1 MSLFSRMVTAASLW
15 VHLLAI
21 NLVSARSILRDGE
34 DMVNRHLAIALHY
47 ICCNIEGRLYLRRHE
62 VWCLA
67 CTHARRAM
75 IESVK
80 VCFVLLVASELD
92 LRKCRAS

>member
-34 DMVNRHLAIALHY
+34 YMGNNIRPLPCTTSAVTSRVGCIQGGMELGAWLAHTPGGL
-47 ICCNIEGRLYLRRHE
+47 
-62 VWCLA
+62 CL
-67 CTHARRAM
+67 
-75 IESVK
+75 SP
-80 VCFVLLVASELD
+80 
-92 LRKCRAS
+92 

>member
-34 DMVNRHLAIALHY
+34 DMGNNIWPLPY
-47 ICCNIEGRLYLRRHE
+47 I
-62 VWCLA
+62 
-67 CTHARRAM
+67 TS
-75 IESVK
+75 SVTSK
-80 VCFVLLVASELD
+80 VGCKEA
-92 LRKCRAS
+92 

>member
-34 DMVNRHLAIALHY
+34 DIGDTSCSVPY
-47 ICCNIEGRLYLRRHE
+47 ITSA
-62 VWCLA
+62 V
-67 CTHARRAM
+67 M
-75 IESVK
+75 
-80 VCFVLLVASELD
+80 
-92 LRKCRAS
+92 